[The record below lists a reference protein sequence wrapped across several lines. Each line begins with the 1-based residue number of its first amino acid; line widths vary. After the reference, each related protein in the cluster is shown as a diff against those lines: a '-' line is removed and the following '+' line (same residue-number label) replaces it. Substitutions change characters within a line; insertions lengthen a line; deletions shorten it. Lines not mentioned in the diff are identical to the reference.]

1 MEGRRNELQHLKLR
15 VLTKHAED
23 AGLPDEGIEQ
33 AMDSSDPKSALI
45 ELILSSPDVNSSAT
59 GPVVPEGV
67 PPS

>member
-1 MEGRRNELQHLKLR
+1 MRGVVLDPTLR
-15 VLTKHAED
+15 M
-23 AGLPDEGIEQ
+23 GEGIEQ